1 MTPTEQQI
9 LALLERRHAIDQTP
23 DSSFTNNHRWLIEA
37 VELLLRHQIALRVDM
52 RKQRNH
58 P

>member
-9 LALLERRHAIDQTP
+9 LALLERKQELTQFTP
-23 DSSFTNNHRWLIEA
+23 TYRWLIEA
-37 VELLLRHQIALRVDM
+37 VELLLRHQLELREEL